1 VKKILVAGL
10 GNVLMGD
17 DGIGP
22 FVIKRME
29 SHYDFAENVE
39 LADLGTP
46 GFDLPVYL
54 SSADAV
60 ILVDSAKLDAVAGSI
75 RLFRKSDVFRDP
87 PRTRLDPHSPALKE
101 SLFFV
106 EQTGQ
111 MPADFLLVGVQGS
124 RFKLG
129 TGLSVSVRETVPQV
143 IDAVLRE
150 LHRLNAP
157 VYAAEHPRRACIWW
171 DSSSINS
178 NSETI

>member
-1 VKKILVAGL
+1 MNKVLVAGL

-22 FVIKRME
+22 FVIRRME
-29 SHYDFAENVE
+29 SQYDFPENVE

-54 SSADAV
+54 SSARAV
-60 ILVDSAKLDAVAGSI
+60 ILVDSARLDGEAGSI

-106 EQTGQ
+106 EQIGQ
-111 MPADFLLVGVQGS
+111 MPSDFLLVGVQGS
-124 RFKLG
+124 RFDLG
-129 TGLSVSVRETVPQV
+129 TGLSVSVRETVPHV

-150 LHRLNAP
+150 LHRLNSPA
-157 VYAAEHPRRACIWW
+157 YAAKRPRRPGIWW
-171 DSSSINS
+171 DSSSINF
-178 NSETI
+178 NGETI